1 MYLTHLSL
9 TNFRNFA
16 RLDVEIPRRV
26 ILLTGKNAQGKTSLL
41 EAIYFLATF
50 TSFQTRTDRQ
60 MINFLAARQEPAV
73 SRLIADYQRDHAAH
87 RLEARLILESNGANG
102 QRLRK
107 EILLDGVKRSASEV
121 IGHFSAVV
129 FAPQM
134 TAILEGGPEER
145 RRYLNLALA
154 QAVPRYAHTL
164 LDYGKALEQ
173 RNALL
178 KLLAERGGD
187 ETQLDFWDDILARSG
202 AEILARRMEAIQELE
217 TFATRIHRR
226 LTRGAEVIRLLY
238 LPSYAP
244 FPLPPGQLTMPL
256 STLARRDGLDM
267 EQIQEGFLQ
276 KLRQSRAEDI
286 ARGVTSRGPHRDEV
300 RFLANGVDLGC
311 YGSRGQIRTAL
322 LSLKLA
328 ELEWIRSRNEQCPLL
343 MLDEALAE
351 LDAERRADL
360 LAYLDQVEQTF
371 LTTAEPGAFPPTMA
385 TSATIWTIEA
395 GTIRESPSEN
405 SIHDYIAAESET

>member
-16 RLDVEIPRRV
+16 RLDIEIPGRV
-26 ILLTGKNAQGKTSLL
+26 ILLTGKNAQGKTSFL

-50 TSFQTRTDRQ
+50 TSFQTHLDRQ

-73 SRLIADYQRDHAAH
+73 GRIVADYHRGRTTH
-87 RLEARLILESNGANG
+87 RLEARLILEPNGSNG
-102 QRLRK
+102 QRFRK
-107 EILLDGVKRSASEV
+107 EILLDGVKRATSDV
-121 IGHFSAVV
+121 IGHLSAVV

-154 QAVPRYAHTL
+154 QAVPHYAHTL
-164 LDYGKALEQ
+164 LEYGKALEQ

-187 ETQLDFWDDILARSG
+187 EAQLDFWDDVLARRG
-202 AEILARRMEAIQELE
+202 AEILARRLEAIQELE
-217 TFATRIHRR
+217 KFASRIHLR
-226 LTRGAEVIRLLY
+226 LTREAEVLRFLY
-238 LPSYAP
+238 LPSYD
-244 FPLPPGQLTMPL
+244 PLPPPQGQLTMPL
-256 STLARRDGLDM
+256 ATPVRREGVNI
-267 EQIQEGFLQ
+267 EQIQEGFLR
-276 KLRQSRAEDI
+276 KLRQNRAEDI
-286 ARGVTSRGPHRDEV
+286 ARGVTSCGPHRDEV
-300 RFLANGVDLGC
+300 RFLANGVDLGY

-328 ELEWIRSRNEQCPLL
+328 ELEWIQSKSNHCPLL
-343 MLDEALAE
+343 LLDEALAE

-371 LTTAEPGAFPPTMA
+371 LTTAEPGAFNNMA
-385 TSATIWTIEA
+385 APATIWAVEA
-395 GTIRESPSEN
+395 GTIRETSAEN
-405 SIHDYIAAESET
+405 GDHDYLTTESKT